1 MSNSRPLTRPNFF
14 YGKLLTVDDL
24 TQEQTYFL
32 EKSKRHNR
40 SLHGFGIVF
49 GLNVSTDAGKIKISA
64 GMALDCDGNEIVI
77 CSDQI
82 LPVSALNLDVAFV
95 NVKYTER
102 YEGTSPQGE
111 PAAIT
116 ESFELSVGKDNENR
130 GHRHERARWLS
141 CGKPHALTLAKLR
154 RSPGGW
160 RVDRRYR
167 APVIK

>member
-1 MSNSRPLTRPNFF
+1 MSNSQPLTRPNFF

-32 EKSKRHNR
+32 DKSRRHNR
-40 SLHGFGIVF
+40 SLHGFGIVS
-49 GLNVSTDAGKIKISA
+49 GLAVSTEAGKIKISA
-64 GMALDCDGNEIVI
+64 GMALDCEGNEIVI
-77 CSDQI
+77 CSGQA
-82 LPVSALNLDVAFV
+82 LPVSALKLDVAFL
-95 NVKYTER
+95 NVRYTER
-102 YEGTSPQGE
+102 YEGVIPPGE

-116 ESFELSVGKDNENR
+116 ESFELSLEKDNENR
-130 GHRHERARWLS
+130 GHRHDRGRWLS

-167 APVIK
+167 SPVTK